1 MPAVKFVSSATAT
14 DDAVKLAE
22 DGSIFVRLE
31 FKWGSKFTKEGLG
44 ANLNPYKYYNSF
56 TVTEKGDE
64 ANTVLGEM
72 NTMLTGVQFKLKLV
86 TKA

>member
-1 MPAVKFVSSATAT
+1 MPTVKFVSSETAK
-14 DDAVKLAE
+14 DDADNLAA

-56 TVTEKGDE
+56 TATEKGDE

-72 NTMLTGVQFKLKLV
+72 NTMLTGAQFKLKLV